1 VKYKL
6 FKILNLNK
14 FNLILGLIFLSIG
27 INEFYINTLLYRIL
41 GTNNYLWV
49 LRLFVIVVLIF
60 YQLNNYRYFKK
71 LDKYYCKLFLCIMFS
86 LAFSSLSYMNN
97 FFTYWAS
104 HFFYIYIIFFLL
116 MTKELLNQETIKYI
130 GKLLLFLGFV
140 SIFGY
145 YNLIYQS
152 SDTASFTLDLIGIP
166 TIFLIGALL
175 LSFNRIFIFHILITV
190 FLIIFYIK
198 IERSA
203 FLATLIFYLIIQKK
217 DFGIFKKFSYLIWI
231 LLSFVASLITGFVEF
246 NQAITEAV
254 STGRGHIWWLNL
266 EQFINGNY
274 VEILFGKLINY
285 IELTDKAHLYSPQI
299 NLPTDNFN
307 QLHSISIK
315 TLLDYGIIGF
325 ILIVLIFKKN
335 NKVFNKFSI
344 IAKALFFF
352 CLTIS
357 ALNSSTNFLKFDIY
371 GLLMFFALALS
382 NKTYYLKSNLKFK
395 V

>member
-1 VKYKL
+1 MKYKL

-41 GTNNYLWV
+41 GTNNYLSV
-49 LRLFVIVVLIF
+49 LRLFVIIVLIF

-71 LDKYYCKLFLCIMFS
+71 LDKFYCKLFLCIMFS
-86 LAFSSLSYMNN
+86 LAFSGLSYMNN

-130 GKLLLFLGFV
+130 GKLLLFLGFI
-140 SIFGY
+140 SILGY

-152 SDTASFTLDLIGIP
+152 SNTASFTSDLITIP

-217 DFGIFKKFSYLIWI
+217 DFGIFKKFSYSIWI
-231 LLSFVASLITGFVEF
+231 LLSFVASLIISFVEF
-246 NQAITEAV
+246 NQAITETV
-254 STGRGHIWWLNL
+254 STGRGHIWWLNF

-285 IELTDKAHLYSPQI
+285 IELTDKALLYSSQI
-299 NLPTDNFN
+299 NLSTDNFN

>member
-1 VKYKL
+1 
-6 FKILNLNK
+6 
-14 FNLILGLIFLSIG
+14 
-27 INEFYINTLLYRIL
+27 
-41 GTNNYLWV
+41 
-49 LRLFVIVVLIF
+49 
-60 YQLNNYRYFKK
+60 
-71 LDKYYCKLFLCIMFS
+71 
-86 LAFSSLSYMNN
+86 
-97 FFTYWAS
+97 
-104 HFFYIYIIFFLL
+104 
-116 MTKELLNQETIKYI
+116 
-130 GKLLLFLGFV
+130 
-140 SIFGY
+140 
-145 YNLIYQS
+145 
-152 SDTASFTLDLIGIP
+152 
-166 TIFLIGALL
+166 L

-217 DFGIFKKFSYLIWI
+217 DFGIFKKFSYSIWI
-231 LLSFVASLITGFVEF
+231 LLSFVASLIISFVEF
-246 NQAITEAV
+246 NQAITETV
-254 STGRGHIWWLNL
+254 STGRGHIWWLNF

-285 IELTDKAHLYSPQI
+285 IKLTDKALLYSSQI
-299 NLPTDNFN
+299 NLSTDNFN